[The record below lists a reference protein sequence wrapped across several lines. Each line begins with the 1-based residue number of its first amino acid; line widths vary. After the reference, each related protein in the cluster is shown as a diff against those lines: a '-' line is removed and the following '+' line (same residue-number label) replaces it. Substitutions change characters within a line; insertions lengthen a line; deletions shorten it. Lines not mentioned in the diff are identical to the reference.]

1 MKQNHHQVAR
11 QSSRP
16 SAAPQPKTNAH
27 KATVPRPHQRAGI
40 ITCVLILPDGS
51 EFARVDFPSD
61 VFARIEQV
69 ALKQGISLGELFI
82 RALRNYIRSQSV
94 RRAT

>member
-1 MKQNHHQVAR
+1 MKRNHHQVAR
-11 QSSRP
+11 QSSRH

-27 KATVPRPHQRAGI
+27 KATVPSPRQRAGI

-61 VFARIEQV
+61 VFALIEHV
-69 ALKQGISLGELFI
+69 ASSQGISIGQLFMK
-82 RALRNYIRSQSV
+82 ALRKHIASQES
-94 RRAT
+94 RRAA